1 MATIVDK
8 VDIDTKLSKV
18 VGGSGASIFVSEGIT
33 AGMDSSAYKL
43 DLTTDEEEI
52 VATLITILRRL
63 QHGSVQMIVQ
73 DNRVIQIDT
82 VEKLRIKPR
91 TQGK

>member
-1 MATIVDK
+1 M
-8 VDIDTKLSKV
+8 DTKLSSL
-18 VGGSGASIFVSEGIT
+18 VGGRRASIFVSEGMT
-33 AGMDSSAYKL
+33 AGMDSSTYKL

-52 VATLITILRRL
+52 VATLIAILRRL

-91 TQGK
+91 TQRR

>member
-1 MATIVDK
+1 MDPLARRLNLTI
-8 VDIDTKLSKV
+8 
-18 VGGSGASIFVSEGIT
+18 
-33 AGMDSSAYKL
+33 
-43 DLTTDEEEI
+43 DEEEM

-63 QHGSVQMIVQ
+63 QHGSVQVIVQ

-91 TQGK
+91 AQRT

>member
-1 MATIVDK
+1 
-8 VDIDTKLSKV
+8 
-18 VGGSGASIFVSEGIT
+18 
-33 AGMDSSAYKL
+33 MDSSAYKL

>member
-1 MATIVDK
+1 
-8 VDIDTKLSKV
+8 
-18 VGGSGASIFVSEGIT
+18 
-33 AGMDSSAYKL
+33 MDSSAHKL
-43 DLTTDEEEI
+43 DLTTDEEEV

-63 QHGSVQMIVQ
+63 QHGSVQVIVQ

-91 TQGK
+91 TQRK